1 MSVSTALRTRQ
12 QPVDQAHGLRQLFG
26 RRSPC
31 WLPLVHNAQ
40 IGFGGVVMERLCT
53 ALGAE
58 QRQTLVVDAA
68 DSASP
73 PHELAQVD
81 LASCVET
88 LSSQVQ
94 YLAARGLPAQ
104 YLDARATM
112 AGFLQAVGRAA
123 PRADTVLVHGGAADL
138 RRMFVRRRP
147 RPVLM
152 VGLRPESLTAAYAA
166 MKLLSQRL
174 GPLSFDAIV
183 VGDMSARRARATAER
198 LAACADHFL
207 GAALGHWAVVDPA
220 APPSAQVGS
229 DLRRLAAAQ
238 VRHGSVDDD
247 ADDEA
252 NASHGPAAA
261 GLSVHELRA
270 ASRGRL
276 N

>member
-1 MSVSTALRTRQ
+1 MSLPTASRQRPRQ

-26 RRSPC
+26 SRSPC
-31 WLPLVHNAQ
+31 WVPLVHNAQ
-40 IGFGGVVMERLCT
+40 VGFGGVVMERLCT
-53 ALGAE
+53 AFAAE

-88 LSSQVQ
+88 LSPQVQ

-112 AGFLQAVGRAA
+112 AGFLQALGRAA
-123 PRADTVLVHGGAADL
+123 PLADLMLVHAGAADL

-152 VGLRPESLTAAYAA
+152 VGLHTDSLTAAYAA
-166 MKLLSQRL
+166 MKLLALRL
-174 GPLSFDAIV
+174 GPLTFDAIV

-198 LAACADHFL
+198 LASCADHFL

-220 APPSAQVGS
+220 APPRAQVGD

-238 VRHGSVDDD
+238 CRHGQ
-247 ADDEA
+247 ADDEEHT
-252 NASHGPAAA
+252 ASHGPAAA
-261 GLSVHELRA
+261 GLSVHEPRA